1 MVRSSRSAE
10 QEGRSGIRIRS
21 LSRRQANKKGMPIY
35 SKEDIREQYCINS
48 KELDF
53 FEDGAY
59 ESSAHS
65 RVFGCLSS
73 SNLFLSD
80 TNQGTVSP
88 CNKSSFLPDCVKRF
102 NFGSSTHDSRK
113 SGGSGQGRRRKK
125 KDGGKPEDGDD
136 SDGGFKKQRP
146 KPRICFIESQNK
158 QSPVRGHF
166 SPPPA
171 YGGQS
176 AVDPYRGRESIT
188 PQSMNQRTL
197 SQEALHAHQG
207 QVYTAQSQIG
217 MSSCAQLQSALYN
230 PNCGQCR
237 ASKENSVRFCIKN
250 PEEGGRR
257 RSSTGSSSA
266 RWQLGGRAAQV
277 GPAPSAHMQLSQTAP
292 SKVEGIQQ
300 ISSSQYLSGQCNQ
313 YACVQQ
319 PGPFIQQ
326 GQPVSLQQHAHY
338 HQHYYAHPG
347 ARLVTRSPSIQSLTG
362 QAMGQQ
368 QVVTPIGQERVRLV
382 GQVMTPIGQEVRI
395 VTSQCPIHKFPS
407 GGQQVT
413 ILPPYDP
420 VNQTFARYYYY
431 YRPLSSRVS
440 FLHLVLGFF
449 TLSSRVSFLLFPGK
463 FRKNQW
469 E

>member
-1 MVRSSRSAE
+1 MVRSSRSAD
-10 QEGRSGIRIRS
+10 QHGASAVRIRS

-35 SKEDIREQYCINS
+35 SREDIREQYCINS

-102 NFGSSTHDSRK
+102 NFGSSTHESRK

-207 QVYTAQSQIG
+207 QVYSAQSQIG
-217 MSSCAQLQSALYN
+217 ISSSGQPQSALYN

-237 ASKENSVRFCIKN
+237 ASKENSVRFCINN
-250 PEEGGRR
+250 PEEGEGGRR
-257 RSSTGSSSA
+257 RSSTGSSSV
-266 RWQLGGRAAQV
+266 RWQFGGRAAQV
-277 GPAPSAHMQLSQTAP
+277 GPAPSARIQLSQAGP
-292 SKVEGIQQ
+292 SKVQGIQQ
-300 ISSSQYLSGQCNQ
+300 ISSRHYLSGQCNQ
-313 YACVQQ
+313 YACVQ

-347 ARLVTRSPSIQSLTG
+347 VRLVASPSIQSLTG
-362 QAMGQQ
+362 QSMGQQ
-368 QVVTPIGQERVRLV
+368 QVVTPMGQEQTTLV
-382 GQVMTPIGQEVRI
+382 GGQVMTPIGQEVRI
-395 VTSQCPIHKFPS
+395 VTSGQCPIHKCPS

-440 FLHLVLGFF
+440 LFHFL
-449 TLSSRVSFLLFPGK
+449 SK
-463 FRKNQW
+463 F
-469 E
+469 